1 MSAPINLN
9 KVKKE
14 RNRASRKARADENAV
29 QFGQSKDQKEVLKA
43 RLAQISRN
51 LEAHERPT
59 GKTFGDP
66 SGSPY
71 VDLAGG

>member
-29 QFGQSKDQKEVLKA
+29 QFGQSKAQKDQLKA
-43 RLAQISRN
+43 RAEQIARN
-51 LEAHERPT
+51 LEAHKRE
-59 GKTFGDP
+59 K
-66 SGSPY
+66 
-71 VDLAGG
+71 

>member
-29 QFGQSKDQKEVLKA
+29 SFGQSKAQKDLLKA
-43 RLAQISRN
+43 KAQKIAAN
-51 LEAHERPT
+51 LDGHKRDT
-59 GKTFGDP
+59 
-66 SGSPY
+66 
-71 VDLAGG
+71 